1 MSLVPRDPF
10 EALMPLR
17 EAINRM
23 FEESFVRPRF
33 ELFTGRFFPI
43 DISETQDKQQYV
55 IEASLPGIKPEEMQI
70 TAEGNTLTIRVARKV
85 EEEEKKEK
93 GTYVRR
99 ERYEGEMSRTISLPT
114 PIDADK
120 VQATYEHGVL
130 TLRVP
135 KAESVKPKQ
144 IPVQVK

>member
-23 FEESFVRPRF
+23 FEESFVWPRF

-43 DISETQDKQQYV
+43 DISETEDKQQYV

-70 TAEGNTLTIRVARKV
+70 SAEGDTLTIRVARKV
-85 EEEEKKEK
+85 EEEKKEK

-114 PIDADK
+114 AIDADK
-120 VQATYEHGVL
+120 VQATYERGVL

-135 KAESVKPKQ
+135 KAGGAKPKQ

>member
-23 FEESFVRPRF
+23 FEESFVWPRF

-43 DISETQDKQQYV
+43 DISETEDKQQYV
-55 IEASLPGIKPEEMQI
+55 IEASLPGIKPEELQI
-70 TAEGNTLTIRVARKV
+70 TAEGDTLTIRVARKV

-99 ERYEGEMSRTISLPT
+99 ERYEGEMTRTLSLPT
-114 PIDADK
+114 AINPDK
-120 VQATYEHGVL
+120 VQATYERGVL

>member
-10 EALMPLR
+10 EAMMPLR

-23 FEESFVRPRF
+23 FEESFVWPRF

-43 DISETQDKQQYV
+43 DISETEDKQQYV

-70 TAEGNTLTIRVARKV
+70 TAEGDTLTIRVARKV
-85 EEEEKKEK
+85 EEEKKEK

-99 ERYEGEMSRTISLPT
+99 ERYEGEMTRTVSLPT
-114 PIDADK
+114 AIDADK

-135 KAESVKPKQ
+135 KAEGVKPKQ
-144 IPVQVK
+144 IPVKVK

>member
-23 FEESFVRPRF
+23 FEESFVWPRF
-33 ELFTGRFFPI
+33 EFFTGRFFPI
-43 DISETQDKQQYV
+43 DISETEDKQQYV
-55 IEASLPGIKPEEMQI
+55 IEASLPGIKPEELQI
-70 TAEGNTLTIRVARKV
+70 TAEGDTLTIRVSRKG
-85 EEEEKKEK
+85 EQEKKEK

-120 VQATYEHGVL
+120 VQATYERGVL

-135 KAESVKPKQ
+135 KAEGVKPKQ
-144 IPVQVK
+144 IPIQVK

>member
-1 MSLVPRDPF
+1 MSIVPRDPF

-23 FEESFVRPRF
+23 FEESFVWPRF

-43 DISETQDKQQYV
+43 DISETEDKQQYV

-70 TAEGNTLTIRVARKV
+70 TAEGDTLTIRVARKV
-85 EEEEKKEK
+85 EEEKKGK

-114 PIDADK
+114 EIDADK
-120 VQATYEHGVL
+120 VQATYERGVL

-135 KAESVKPKQ
+135 KAEGVKPKQ
-144 IPVQVK
+144 IPVQHK